1 MFVWGGGRRGA
12 LRDIS
17 KKALRRLKSVNKDIL
32 FLESAVKEYSSS
44 GLFGT
49 LTTEKPTM
57 LIINATDVLET
68 LIEVFTKAD
77 NIWSAT
83 FNTLSKDYDFP
94 LLLRFLGRAPTLKT
108 IISFCLFIWL
118 SIASF

>member
-1 MFVWGGGRRGA
+1 MILIRANTERQILVIRATLVSAPRP
-12 LRDIS
+12 S
-17 KKALRRLKSVNKDIL
+17 KCLEIRLW
-32 FLESAVKEYSSS
+32 SAAKEYSSS

-94 LLLRFLGRAPTLKT
+94 LLLRFLGGAPTLKT